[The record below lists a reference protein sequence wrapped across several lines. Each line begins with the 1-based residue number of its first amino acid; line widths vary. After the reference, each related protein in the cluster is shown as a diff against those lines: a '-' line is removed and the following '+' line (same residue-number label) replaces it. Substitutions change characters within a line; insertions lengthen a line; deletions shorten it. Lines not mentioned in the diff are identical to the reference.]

1 MDPGTVLLVVLA
13 VSLVVLGLAGAVLPV
28 LPGPPMVF
36 LGLWLGAWIGGYE
49 RVGGVLVLGLA
60 GVMIAAVLLD
70 FVAGALGARRAGASP
85 LAVAGATVGAVV
97 GIFFGLPGVIFGP
110 FVGAVAGEL
119 VARRELTG
127 VADVGVATW
136 VGLVLGAVAKVG
148 LSLFMIGLFGLAWL
162 F

>member
-1 MDPGTVLLVVLA
+1 MDPVTVLLVALA
-13 VSLVVLGLAGAVLPV
+13 VGLVVLGLAGAVLPV

-85 LAVAGATVGAVV
+85 LALVGATLGAVV

>member
-1 MDPGTVLLVVLA
+1 MDPGTVLLVALA
-13 VSLVVLGLAGAVLPV
+13 VALVVLGLAGAVLPV

-85 LAVAGATVGAVV
+85 LAVAGATLGAVV
-97 GIFFGLPGVIFGP
+97 GIFFGLPGVILGP
-110 FVGAVAGEL
+110 FAGAVVGEL

>member
-1 MDPGTVLLVVLA
+1 MDPVTVLLVALA
-13 VSLVVLGLAGAVLPV
+13 VALVVLGLAGAVLPV

-85 LAVAGATVGAVV
+85 LAVAGATLGAVV
-97 GIFFGLPGVIFGP
+97 GLFFGLPGVIFGP
-110 FVGAVAGEL
+110 FAGAVAGEL

>member
-1 MDPGTVLLVVLA
+1 MALA
-13 VSLVVLGLAGAVLPV
+13 VALVVLGLAGAVLPV

-49 RVGGVLVLGLA
+49 RVGGVLVLALA

-85 LAVAGATVGAVV
+85 LAVAGATLGAVV
-97 GIFFGLPGVIFGP
+97 GIFFGLPGVILGP

-127 VADVGVATW
+127 VGDVGVATW